1 MAASTNSSS
10 HSILE
15 LYALKLQQGGVPAAQ
30 IQSELLKIVP
40 WEIWHGERFNVNR
53 LLGNG
58 RDDNGNN
65 VVDEPLEADA
75 GEVVW
80 PDLNPDIPGGFD
92 GGSSPIPFNYR
103 NDDQLITNNRYAP
116 QIYARHLY
124 CLMMM
129 LTEVLGPGGY
139 LHPTEESLPLA
150 YRQELTANR
159 VAQWAINVVDFRDAD
174 AIMTPFEYDMDPFNA
189 NGWQAMD
196 GDPATHEGG
205 DRRLTWGAEYPDLL
219 LTETGAFHDRRVK
232 DTKDHG
238 ERKMD
243 DTDPDYDED
252 LDQYRIP
259 QGSLFLEL
267 YCTRNHVTNNT
278 RLPAELYNE
287 NGLLDLGRLAPA
299 DASGFRAPVWQVM
312 ISQALDPQA
321 VTDADEA
328 DSPLERSQRLPAPN
342 GKPDSTSFNPVP
354 QINPTTARWT

>member
-15 LYALKLQQGGVPAAQ
+15 LYALKMQQGGVPAAQ

-65 VVDEPLEADA
+65 VVDEPLEAET

-80 PDLNPDIPGGFD
+80 PDLDPDIPGGFD

-238 ERKMD
+238 GRKMSR
-243 DTDPDYDED
+243 
-252 LDQYRIP
+252 YR
-259 QGSLFLEL
+259 
-267 YCTRNHVTNNT
+267 
-278 RLPAELYNE
+278 
-287 NGLLDLGRLAPA
+287 
-299 DASGFRAPVWQVM
+299 SGPTMRTS
-312 ISQALDPQA
+312 ISTAFPRDRC
-321 VTDADEA
+321 
-328 DSPLERSQRLPAPN
+328 SWNS
-342 GKPDSTSFNPVP
+342 
-354 QINPTTARWT
+354 TARAITSPTIPVYPQNCITKMACWISGDWLPRMRVVFGPPCGK